1 MGFTDNTVGMEVAF
15 VKKLLILFSF
25 LLVSAAASQARAQYY
40 GFYGGYYPWGFNYST
55 AAFAVDQGFATL
67 QQTWTAIEQTQAL
80 ENHIQVRRNNLENYK
95 SVKAYYT
102 TGIPPFAPVSPEG
115 KPRSPKITWQDVQSI
130 GH

>member
-1 MGFTDNTVGMEVAF
+1 M
-15 VKKLLILFSF
+15 KKLLILFGF
-25 LLVSAAASQARAQYY
+25 LLGLGLAGEARAQYY
-40 GFYGGYYPWGFNYST
+40 GYFYGGYYPWGWNYST

-95 SVKAYYT
+95 SVKNYYT

-115 KPRSPKITWQDVQSI
+115 KPRSPKITWQDVESI